1 MKSYLSLIP
10 RSARVHKKQNR
21 LTLICIVL
29 AVFLVTV
36 IFSITDVWLSSEKES
51 LIKRHGNYH
60 IILNDITANDAEL
73 IGIQDNISAS
83 SWYSAINYD
92 STEGYFINNKTVVL
106 NGAEKPYFDNIRKF
120 PIEGTY
126 PYNDTEAML
135 SSSAKELNINIGDN
149 ITINTPAGDFAY
161 TVSGFCGDTAEL
173 QDRSNEIIYA
183 YMNMTGFEGIRAA
196 NNADC
201 KPQYYIQFTEKTQV
215 KQAVSDIKSQYNLT
229 DENIDENMFV
239 LGLSGQSTKQQ
250 MTSLY
255 PVAAAMFILIM
266 IAGVLMISSCMNSN
280 ISQRMQFF
288 GMLRC
293 IGASRKQI
301 IRFVRLEALN
311 WCKTAV
317 PAGCGLGVAITW
329 ILCKILRYLVGGE
342 FAEFTFKFSIIG
354 IVCGIAV
361 GIITVLLAAHSPAR
375 RAAKVSPMAA
385 VSGNL
390 AYTKNTS
397 HAANTRLFKVE
408 TALGINHATSAK
420 KNLILMTLSF
430 AFTIILFFSFFAALD
445 FARALLPT
453 STDFTTDTAVTSKN
467 FANDLDRTMKTEM
480 EQIAGVDKV
489 YSNSFALEIPAE
501 INGMETIIDLISYD
515 NNLLDW
521 GKNSLISG
529 DISNVYGN
537 SNYLLTAFN
546 AESRLDVG
554 DKIKI
559 GDEELEIAAVDS
571 QSIWGGSRPTVYCS
585 EETFTRL
592 TGEENYV
599 LLNTKL
605 NKDATD
611 ETVKEL
617 QAIAGDNEFLD
628 RREENKTNNSSF
640 WVFRIAAY
648 GFLAI
653 IALITVFNIMNSISM
668 SVSARI
674 KQYGAM
680 RAVGMSVK
688 QLTKMISAEAVTYA
702 VCGLI
707 IGSTAG
713 VYMHRLI
720 ITKLIIEHF
729 GGNWI
734 FPVTPL
740 IVILAIVV
748 LSCIAAVYTPSKRIR
763 NMSVTDTIHNQ

>member
-36 IFSITDVWLSSEKES
+36 IFSITDVWFSSEKES

-60 IILNDITANDAEL
+60 IILNDVPANDAEL
-73 IGIQDNISAS
+73 IGMQNNVSAS
-83 SWYSAINYD
+83 SWYSVINYA
-92 STEGYFINNKTVVL
+92 STESYFINNKTVVL
-106 NGAEKPYFDNIRKF
+106 NGAEKPYFDNIRNF

-126 PYNDTEAML
+126 PYNDTEIML
-135 SSSAKELNINIGDN
+135 SGNAKELDINIGDN
-149 ITINTPAGDFAY
+149 ITLNTPSGDFEY
-161 TVSGFCGDTAEL
+161 TISGFCDDTAEL
-173 QDRSNEIIYA
+173 KDRSNEIIYA
-183 YMNMTGFEGIRAA
+183 YMNMTGFDIIRSA
-196 NNADC
+196 NNSEC
-201 KPQYYIQFTEKTQV
+201 KPQYYIQFTEKTKI

-229 DENIDENMFV
+229 DSNIDENMFV

-250 MTSLY
+250 MTTLY
-255 PVAAAMFILIM
+255 PLAAAMFILIL

-280 ISQRMQFF
+280 VAQRTQFF

-317 PAGCGLGVAITW
+317 PIGCGFGVAVTW
-329 ILCKILRYLVGGE
+329 VLCKILRYLVGGE

-354 IVCGIAV
+354 IVLGIAV

-375 RAAKVSPMAA
+375 RAANVSPMSA
-385 VSGNL
+385 VSGSL
-390 AYTKNTS
+390 AYKKNTS
-397 HAANTRLFKVE
+397 QAASTRLFKVE
-408 TALGINHATSAK
+408 IALGINHATSAK
-420 KNLILMTLSF
+420 KNLILITLSF

-445 FARALLPT
+445 FARALMPT
-453 STDFTTDTAVTSKN
+453 ESDFTTDTAVVSKN
-467 FANDLDRTMKTEM
+467 FMNDLDSNMKTEM
-480 EQIAGVDKV
+480 EQVSGVDKV
-489 YSNSFALEIPAE
+489 YSNSFALELPAE
-501 INGMETIIDLISYD
+501 INGTETIIDLISYD
-515 NNLLDW
+515 NNLLDL
-521 GKNSLISG
+521 GNSNLISG
-529 DISNVYGN
+529 DMSGVYGN
-537 SNYLLTAFN
+537 SYYALTAFN

-559 GDEELEIAAVDS
+559 GDEELEIAAVSS

-585 EETFTRL
+585 EETFTRI
-592 TGEENYV
+592 TGEKNYV
-599 LLNTKL
+599 LLNTSL
-605 NKDATD
+605 NKDATE
-611 ETVKEL
+611 ETVNEL
-617 QAIAGDNEFLD
+617 RTIAGDNEFTD
-628 RREENKTNNSSF
+628 RREENKQNNSSF
-640 WVFRIAAY
+640 WVARIAAY
-648 GFLAI
+648 SFLAI
-653 IALITVFNIMNSISM
+653 ISLITIFNIMNSVSM

-674 KQYGAM
+674 RQYGAM
-680 RAVGMSVK
+680 RAVGMSVR
-688 QLTKMISAEAVTYA
+688 QLTKMITAEAVTYA
-702 VCGLI
+702 VCGLTVGI
-707 IGSTAG
+707 AAG
-713 VYMHRLI
+713 LYMHKLI
-720 ITKLIIEHF
+720 ITKLIVEHF
-729 GGNWI
+729 GGNWT

>member
-36 IFSITDVWLSSEKES
+36 IFSITDVWFSSEKES

-60 IILNDITANDAEL
+60 IILNDVPVNDAEL
-73 IGIQDNISAS
+73 IGMQNNVSAS
-83 SWYSAINYD
+83 SWYSVINYA
-92 STEGYFINNKTVVL
+92 STESYFINNKTVVL
-106 NGAEKPYFDNIRKF
+106 NGAEKPYFDNIRNF

-126 PYNDTEAML
+126 PYNDTEIML
-135 SSSAKELNINIGDN
+135 SGSAKELDINIGDN
-149 ITINTPAGDFAY
+149 ITLNTPSGDFEY
-161 TVSGFCGDTAEL
+161 TISGFCDDTAEL
-173 QDRSNEIIYA
+173 KDRSNEIIYA
-183 YMNMTGFEGIRAA
+183 YMNMTGFDIIRSA
-196 NNADC
+196 NNSEC
-201 KPQYYIQFTEKTQV
+201 KPQYYIQFTEKTKI

-229 DENIDENMFV
+229 DSNIDENMFV

-255 PVAAAMFILIM
+255 PLAAAMFILIL

-280 ISQRMQFF
+280 VAQRTQFF

-317 PAGCGLGVAITW
+317 PTGCGLGVAVTW
-329 ILCKILRYLVGGE
+329 VLCKILRYLVGGE

-354 IVCGIAV
+354 IVLGIAV

-375 RAAKVSPMAA
+375 RAANVSPMAA
-385 VSGNL
+385 VSGNW

-397 HAANTRLFKVE
+397 QATNTRLFKVE

-430 AFTIILFFSFFAALD
+430 AFTIILFFSFFAVLD

-453 STDFTTDTAVTSKN
+453 STDFTTDTSVTSKN
-467 FANDLDRTMKTEM
+467 FSNDLDRTMKTKM
-480 EQIAGVDKV
+480 EQTAGVDKV
-489 YSNSFALEIPAE
+489 YSNSFALELPAE
-501 INGMETIIDLISYD
+501 INGTEAVIDLISYD

-521 GKNSLISG
+521 GKTSLISG

-546 AESRLDVG
+546 TDSRLDVG

-559 GDEELEIAAVDS
+559 GGEELEIAAVTS

-611 ETVKEL
+611 ETIQAL
-617 QAIAGDNEFLD
+617 QDIAGDNEFLD
-628 RREENKTNNSSF
+628 RRDENKTNNSSF
-640 WVFRIAAY
+640 WVFRIAIY

-668 SVSARI
+668 SVSAKI

-680 RAVGMSVK
+680 RAVGMSVG
-688 QLTKMISAEAVTYA
+688 QLTKMITSEAVTYA

-707 IGSTAG
+707 IGSAAG

-729 GGNWI
+729 GGNWT

-748 LSCIAAVYTPSKRIR
+748 LSCIAAVYMPSKRIR

>member
-36 IFSITDVWLSSEKES
+36 IFSITDVWFSSEKES

-60 IILNDITANDAEL
+60 IILNDVSANTAEF
-73 IGIQDNISAS
+73 IGMQDNISAS
-83 SWYSAINYD
+83 SWYSALNYN
-92 STEGYFINNKTVVL
+92 STEGYFINDTTVVL
-106 NGAEKPYFDNIRKF
+106 NGAEKSYLDDIRQF
-120 PIEGTY
+120 PTEGEY
-126 PYNDTEAML
+126 PQSDSDVML
-135 SSSAKELNINIGDN
+135 SVSAKELNINIGGN
-149 ITINTPAGDFAY
+149 ITIETPAGDFVY
-161 TVSGFCGDTAEL
+161 TVSGFCEDTLET
-173 QDRSNEIIYA
+173 QDRHGIIYA
-183 YMNMTGFEGIRAA
+183 YMNMTALDSLCTA
-196 NNADC
+196 NNTDY
-201 KPQYYIQFTEKTQV
+201 KPQYYIQFTEKT
-215 KQAVSDIKSQYNLT
+215 KINQAVSDIKSQYNLT
-229 DENIDENMFV
+229 DSNIDENMFV

-250 MTSLY
+250 MTTLY
-255 PVAAAMFILIM
+255 PLAAAMFILIL

-280 ISQRMQFF
+280 VAQRTQFF

-317 PAGCGLGVAITW
+317 PIGCGFGVAVTW
-329 ILCKILRYLVGGE
+329 VLCKILRYLVGGE

-354 IVCGIAV
+354 IVLGIAV

-375 RAAKVSPMAA
+375 RAANVSPMSA

-390 AYTKNTS
+390 AYKKNTS
-397 HAANTRLFKVE
+397 QAASTRLFKVE
-408 TALGINHATSAK
+408 IALGINHATSAK
-420 KNLILMTLSF
+420 KNLILITLSF

-445 FARALLPT
+445 FARALMPT
-453 STDFTTDTAVTSKN
+453 ASDFTTDTAVVSKN
-467 FANDLDRTMKTEM
+467 FMNDLDSNMKTEM
-480 EQIAGVDKV
+480 EQVSGVDKV
-489 YSNSFALEIPAE
+489 YSNSFALELPAE
-501 INGMETIIDLISYD
+501 INGTETIIDLISYD
-515 NNLLDW
+515 NNLLDL
-521 GKNSLISG
+521 GNSNLISG
-529 DISNVYGN
+529 DMSGVYGN
-537 SNYLLTAFN
+537 SYYALTAFN

-559 GDEELEIAAVDS
+559 GGEELEIAAVTS

-599 LLNTKL
+599 LLNTTL

-611 ETVKEL
+611 ETIQAL
-617 QAIAGDNEFLD
+617 QDIAGDNEFLD
-628 RREENKTNNSSF
+628 RRDENKTNNSSF
-640 WVFRIAAY
+640 WVFRIAIY

-668 SVSARI
+668 SVSAKI

-680 RAVGMSVK
+680 RAVGMSVR
-688 QLTKMISAEAVTYA
+688 QLTKMITSEAVTYA

-707 IGSTAG
+707 IGSAAG

-729 GGNWI
+729 GGNWT